1 MCACSAWVMTNGRSL
16 QPCKAPYVPRLEDDV
31 PLALGPDGALD
42 GGQDLGPADV
52 ESVDVR
58 SSDEAERQS
67 RPCWV
72 SQSLATFSGSCLS
85 TSTSLLSLVSSSVVI
100 LAEMASSACLTW
112 SVMASLRPTGTMF
125 WAGWSGLSSSS
136 TTQPNS
142 SMAPWV
148 VNTRPTSMSPLLR
161 AEVVRGPPA
170 SRALNSLKSS
180 MP

>member
-1 MCACSAWVMTNGRSL
+1 VD
-16 QPCKAPYVPRLEDDV
+16 PRLEHDV

-52 ESVDVR
+52 E
-58 SSDEAERQS
+58 
-67 RPCWV
+67 
-72 SQSLATFSGSCLS
+72 
-85 TSTSLLSLVSSSVVI
+85 
-100 LAEMASSACLTW
+100 MASSACLTW
-112 SVMASLRPTGTMF
+112 SVMASLRPMGTMF
-125 WAGWSGLSSSS
+125 WAGSSGLSSWS

-142 SMAPWV
+142 AMAPWV

-170 SRALNSLKSS
+170 SSALNSLKSS